1 VSQEATIPAIAHA
14 IQLAV
19 APVFL
24 LSGIGAF
31 LGVLT
36 NRLARVVDRSRVL
49 ASADEPAGAGGAPA
63 RELPLLYR
71 RIRAINRAITLC
83 TYSALLVAGVVVA
96 LFVGALTPYS
106 LAPAV
111 GVLFVVAMVALI
123 GGLTSF
129 LQEIHIATRQF
140 RDAADAG
147 R

>member
-1 VSQEATIPAIAHA
+1 VPQEATIPAIAHA

-49 ASADEPAGAGGAPA
+49 SATDGPAGAGRAPGG
-63 RELPLLYR
+63 ELPLLHR

>member
-1 VSQEATIPAIAHA
+1 VSQEATIPALAHA

-36 NRLARVVDRSRVL
+36 NRLARVVDRSRAL
-49 ASADEPAGAGGAPA
+49 AAADAHAESPRAAGG
-63 RELPLLYR
+63 ELPVLHR

-83 TYSALLVAGVVVA
+83 TYSALLVAGVVVV

-140 RDAADAG
+140 RDAAGAG